1 MDTRKYD
8 GHHKIKLFDAATIC
22 YQETTKKVWKHL
34 AYPNLL
40 YQKEQVAQ
48 LKTKNSI
55 NKKLKIGL
63 PNRTQGQG
71 DDDLLSPNQG
81 MYNHQYNNYVIYNCN
96 ITKY

>member
-1 MDTRKYD
+1 MQVPYAIRRPQKKFGSIWLIQT
-8 GHHKIKLFDAATIC
+8 C
-22 YQETTKKVWKHL
+22 Y
-34 AYPNLL
+34 
-40 YQKEQVAQ
+40 
-48 LKTKNSI
+48 TKNSI